1 MTTSREIRLKSRPV
15 GTPVADNFE
24 LATVELP
31 APGAGEVQVRN
42 HWMTVDPYMRGRMND
57 VKSYSPP
64 FALGE
69 AMQGGAVGEVITSND
84 PSLAVGDLVQ
94 SMYGW
99 REAFNAPASAVQ
111 KLETFGLPPQAFL
124 GVAGMPGMTAWV
136 GLLKIAAMKDGDVV
150 FVSGAAGAV
159 GQIVVQI
166 AKIKGNTVIGS
177 CGGADKV
184 AYLKSIGCDE
194 VIDYKAEKDLTAA
207 LNRVAPKGIDV
218 YFENVGGEHMD
229 AAIAAARPFARFA
242 LCGMI
247 SQYNST
253 GEMYGVKN
261 LIQAVGKSIRLEGFI
276 VSNSFQHLPE
286 FLKDMSGWIAGGKIQ
301 WKETIDEG
309 IENAP
314 GAFLKLFKGEN
325 TGKML
330 VKLS

>member
-1 MTTSREIRLKSRPV
+1 MTVSREIRLKSRPV
-15 GTPVADNFE
+15 GVPTADNFE
-24 LATVELP
+24 LATVTLS

-42 HWMTVDPYMRGRMND
+42 TWMTVDPYMRGRMND

-69 AMQGGAVGEVITSND
+69 AMQGGAVGEVIASND
-84 PSLAVGDLVQ
+84 PSFAVGDLVQ
-94 SMYGW
+94 SFFGW
-99 REAFNAPASAVQ
+99 REAFNAPAGAVQ
-111 KLETFGLPPQAFL
+111 KLDTFGLPPQAFL
-124 GVAGMPGMTAWV
+124 GIAGMPGMTAWA
-136 GLLKIAAMKDGDVV
+136 GLLKVAALKDGDVV

-159 GQIVVQI
+159 GSVVVQI
-166 AKIKGNTVIGS
+166 ARIKGNKVIGS
-177 CGGADKV
+177 AGGAEKV
-184 AYLKSIGCDE
+184 AFLKDIGCDE

-207 LNRVAPKGIDV
+207 LNRVAPEGIDV

-229 AAIAAARPFARFA
+229 AALACAKPFARFA

-276 VSNSFQHLPE
+276 VSNHFQHLPD
-286 FLKDMSGWIAGGKIQ
+286 FLQDMSGWIRDGKVK
-301 WKETIDEG
+301 WTETIDEG

-330 VKLS
+330 VKLA